1 MAESTEDLRN
11 ELIRE
16 AEALLARPVL
26 LWGRRRQLVVA
37 LRSYFVV
44 MPAEE
49 LARLA
54 GLVMR
59 YKEIGASGEPDAG
72 TGPGD

>member
-1 MAESTEDLRN
+1 MENLESLRA

-16 AEALLARPVL
+16 AEALLAHPLL
-26 LWGRRRQLVVA
+26 LWGRHRQLTVA
-37 LRSYFVV
+37 IRSYLVV
-44 MPAEE
+44 MPQEE
-49 LARLA
+49 LAKLA

-59 YKEIGASGEPDAG
+59 YREIGSAGELDAD

>member
-1 MAESTEDLRN
+1 MENLESLRA

-26 LWGRRRQLVVA
+26 LWGRHRQLTVA
-37 LRSYFVV
+37 LRSYLAI
-44 MPAEE
+44 MPQEE
-49 LARLA
+49 LAKLA

-59 YKEIGASGEPDAG
+59 YKDLGASGEPDAG